1 MLFAHDCGA
10 LDPISRYVCHAS
22 RPGFHLQ
29 RVTQAH
35 LGISRDHHQLHYL
48 HTAGT
53 SPKSPF
59 GTRNYRIRAAYAYR
73 HMHLHIFTSTPLYS
87 VHNSPS
93 AVHTFALATT
103 ALAAADQPQ
112 PTILDR
118 SHPTVRLH
126 RTTLNR
132 SLAFAREPQRE
143 I

>member
-1 MLFAHDCGA
+1 MIAVHSIQYRATFAMLPGLVPPSTSDASPSHGII
-10 LDPISRYVCHAS
+10 ISCI
-22 RPGFHLQ
+22 
-29 RVTQAH
+29 T
-35 LGISRDHHQLHYL
+35 YL

-73 HMHLHIFTSTPLYS
+73 HIHLHIFVSAPLYS
-87 VHNSPS
+87 VHNSSS
-93 AVHTFALATT
+93 AVHTFAFATT

-112 PTILDR
+112 PTILDL
-118 SHPTVRLH
+118 SHPTVHLH